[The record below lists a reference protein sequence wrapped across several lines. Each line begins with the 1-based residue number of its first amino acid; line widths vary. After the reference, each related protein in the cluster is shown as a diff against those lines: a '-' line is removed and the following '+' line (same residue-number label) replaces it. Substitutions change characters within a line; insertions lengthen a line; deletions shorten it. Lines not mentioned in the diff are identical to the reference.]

1 MEAALGVMLGIGLA
15 AACGFRVF
23 VPPLVLSIAS
33 LSGHLPLAKG
43 FAWMGTWPA
52 LLAFA
57 TATVLEV
64 AAYHVPWLDHLMDT
78 LASPA
83 AVVAGAV
90 VAASAMGE
98 LDPFLRWTLAL
109 IAGGGAAGLV
119 QIATVKGRIL
129 SALTTLGIANP
140 LVATVETAA
149 SVAVSVLS
157 VLVPLLAGL
166 LLLSTLSFAAWL
178 LLRRRAA

>member
-1 MEAALGVMLGIGLA
+1 METALAILVGIGLA
-15 AACGFRVF
+15 AACGFRLF
-23 VPPLVLSIAS
+23 VPPLVISIAA
-33 LSGHLPLAKG
+33 LSGHLALAKG

-90 VAASAMGE
+90 VAASAMGD

-109 IAGGGAAGLV
+109 IAGGGAAGFV
-119 QIATVKGRIL
+119 QVATVKGRIL
-129 SALTTLGIANP
+129 SALTTFGIANP

-149 SVAVSVLS
+149 SIAVSVLS
-157 VLVPLLAGL
+157 VLAPLLAGL
-166 LLLSTLSFAAWL
+166 LLIGTLSLAAWL

>member
-1 MEAALGVMLGIGLA
+1 MEAALSVLLGIGLA

-23 VPPLVLSIAS
+23 VPPLVLSIAA
-33 LSGHLPLAKG
+33 LSGHLTLAKG

-57 TATVLEV
+57 TATILEV
-64 AAYHVPWLDHLMDT
+64 AAYHVPWLDHLLDT
-78 LASPA
+78 VASPA
-83 AVVAGAV
+83 AVVAGTA
-90 VAASAMGE
+90 VAASAMGD
-98 LDPFLRWTLAL
+98 LDPFLKWTLAL

-119 QIATVKGRIL
+119 QVATVKGRIL

-157 VLVPLLAGL
+157 VLVPILAGL
-166 LLLSTLSFAAWL
+166 LLLGTLSFAAWL
-178 LLRRRAA
+178 LLRRRTA